1 MAKASSTTC
10 RKYLRGKCQH
20 GCRYKHPPVC
30 RDHLR
35 GKCTRNCKYAYF
47 TDPALFEYHLRLL
60 EIEKEEKEEK
70 ERRKIEKKNI
80 KGKRNHGDV
89 CIE

>member
-1 MAKASSTTC
+1 M
-10 RKYLRGKCQH
+10 
-20 GCRYKHPPVC
+20 
-30 RDHLR
+30 
-35 GKCTRNCKYAYF
+35 
-47 TDPALFEYHLRLL
+47 RLL